1 MLWFFLCVLLLLM
14 GYFFYS
20 KLIEKIFVINPTR
33 KTPAL
38 SMQDGVDYVPMSKK
52 KIWLIQLLNIAG
64 LVNFWSY
71 FRCIVWT
78 CRNVMDCVWLCIC
91 RGST

>member
-38 SMQDGVDYVPMSKK
+38 SMQDGVDYVPMS
-52 KIWLIQLLNIAG
+52 
-64 LVNFWSY
+64 
-71 FRCIVWT
+71 
-78 CRNVMDCVWLCIC
+78 
-91 RGST
+91 